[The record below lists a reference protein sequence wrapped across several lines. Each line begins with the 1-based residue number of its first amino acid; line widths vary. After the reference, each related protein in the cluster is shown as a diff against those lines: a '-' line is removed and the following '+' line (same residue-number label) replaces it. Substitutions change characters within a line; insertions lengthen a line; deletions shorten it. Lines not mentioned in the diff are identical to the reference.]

1 MARACGLVVNPVNGR
16 IGEVNFD
23 RKDSSVTLYGLDGAV
38 IAQGALD
45 DGSYGA
51 KYTLPAELSGYPRV
65 HTNPGVE
72 APFRAEKGWGTCL
85 YAGAALTA
93 YLGMNSKVPLD
104 KVSGDREGVCSD
116 SNSRSTSASRW
127 WHAAR
132 EAYGLAVEE
141 NVCGAAGEQERTIQS
156 GEVGRKARMIV
167 EEAIQST
174 VSETISDVSEWE
186 LTAKYSIEKCIDV
199 DVLTYR
205 AVDRAG
211 LILSVGSGKETGGQ
225 SFVYLDEADLLRDF
239 GDVSLPV
246 MRAVNVGYLRG
257 FGKTEGDDAME
268 RLVRLTIHAGG
279 TQADVDSMVE
289 RYNAGVDA
297 DQPRYVSPVVAHENP
312 GTVYLRRALRNGR
325 RVAVRATMP
334 SALIARKVAPPKIV
348 TYGRR
353 SERNPPITRHVR
365 DALAKV
371 HEQRVRLGWGAFKGA
386 L

>member
-1 MARACGLVVNPVNGR
+1 MARACGLVVNPVNAR

-23 RKDSSVTLYGLDGAV
+23 RKDSSVTLYGLNGDV

-93 YLGMNSKVPLD
+93 HLGMNSKVPLD
-104 KVSGDREGVCSD
+104 KVFGDREGVCSD
-116 SNSRSTSASRW
+116 AKSRSSSASRW
-127 WHAAR
+127 WDAAR
-132 EAYGLAVEE
+132 DSYGLAVEE
-141 NVCGAAGEQERTIQS
+141 NVCGAAGEEEREFSSSTAGRNAKRAIEDVL
-156 GEVGRKARMIV
+156 GEV
-167 EEAIQST
+167 
-174 VSETISDVSEWE
+174 VSDTISDVIEWQ
-186 LTAKYSIEKCIDV
+186 LTAKYNVEKCIDV

-257 FGKTEGDDAME
+257 FGKAEGDDAME

-289 RYNAGVDA
+289 RYNAGVDP
-297 DQPRYVSPVVAHENP
+297 DQPRYVSPVVAHANP

-334 SALIARKVAPPKIV
+334 SALSARRVAPPKIV

-353 SERNPPITRHVR
+353 SERNPTITRHVR

>member
-1 MARACGLVVNPVNGR
+1 MARACGLVVNPVNAR

-23 RKDSSVTLYGLDGAV
+23 RKGSSVTLYGLNGDV

-93 YLGMNSKVPLD
+93 HLGMNSKVPLD
-104 KVSGDREGVCSD
+104 KVFGDREGVCSD
-116 SNSRSTSASRW
+116 AKSRSSSASRW
-127 WHAAR
+127 WDAAR
-132 EAYGLAVEE
+132 DAYGLAVEE
-141 NVCGAAGEQERTIQS
+141 NVCGVAGEESRTFAS
-156 GEVGRKARMIV
+156 PHTRRNDA
-167 EEAIQST
+167 AIENALNEM
-174 VSETISDVSEWE
+174 VSDTISEVTEWE
-186 LTAKYSIEKCIDV
+186 LTVRYSVEKCIDV

-205 AVDRAG
+205 AVARAG
-211 LILSVGSGKETGGQ
+211 LILSVGSGKETVGN
-225 SFVYLDEADLLRDF
+225 SFVYLGDAELLRDF

-257 FGKTEGDDAME
+257 FGKAEGDDAME

-289 RYNAGVDA
+289 RYNAGVDP
-297 DQPRYVSPVVAHENP
+297 DQPRYVSPVVAHANP

-325 RVAVRATMP
+325 HVAVRATMP
-334 SALIARKVAPPKIV
+334 SALSARKVAPPKIV

-353 SERNPPITRHVR
+353 SERNPTITRHVR

>member
-1 MARACGLVVNPVNGR
+1 MARACGLVVNPVNAR

-23 RKDSSVTLYGLDGAV
+23 RKDSSVTLYGLNGDV

-72 APFRAEKGWGTCL
+72 APFRAEKGWGTCI

-93 YLGMNSKVPLD
+93 HLGMNSKVPLD
-104 KVSGDREGVCSD
+104 KVFGDREGVCSD
-116 SNSRSTSASRW
+116 AKSRSSSASRW
-127 WHAAR
+127 WATAR
-132 EAYGLAVEE
+132 NAYGLAVEE
-141 NVCGAAGEQERTIQS
+141 NVCGAAGEEEGQFSSSGAGRNAKRAIEDVL
-156 GEVGRKARMIV
+156 GEV
-167 EEAIQST
+167 
-174 VSETISDVSEWE
+174 VSETVSDVRSWE
-186 LTAKYSIEKCIDV
+186 LTATYTIEKCIDV
-199 DVLTYR
+199 DVLTYDS
-205 AVDRAG
+205 VSDAG
-211 LILSVGSGKETGGQ
+211 LILSVGSGKETGGN
-225 SFVYLDEADLLRDF
+225 SFVYLGDAELLRDF

-257 FGKTEGDDAME
+257 FGKSEADDAME
-268 RLVRLTIHAGG
+268 NLVRLTIHAGG

-297 DQPRYVSPVVAHENP
+297 DQPRYVSPVTAHANP

-325 RVAVRATMP
+325 HVAVRATMP
-334 SALIARKVAPPKIV
+334 SALSARRVAPPKIV